1 VNGVGLSGACNPAAA
16 DDIIKRE
23 VDKMSPPRHQR
34 PHRFKIG
41 DLVCVNDRNR
51 PAKCN
56 AVNISVAEKYCVAT
70 IPAGSLAIVTGYFEE
85 PDWERIESGFYKTY
99 IIFDAIPYWIYEDDL
114 DMIEEG

>member
-23 VDKMSPPRHQR
+23 VDKMRHR
-34 PHRFKIG
+34 RRHPSHRFKIG

-51 PAKCN
+51 AAKSN
-56 AVNISVAEKYCVAT
+56 AVNVSVAEKYCVAT

-85 PDWERIESGFYKTY
+85 PDWERVESGFYKTY

>member
-23 VDKMSPPRHQR
+23 VDKMSPRRRH
-34 PHRFKIG
+34 PAHRFKIG

-51 PAKCN
+51 PARSN
-56 AVNISVAEKYCVAT
+56 AVNVSVAEKYCVAT
-70 IPAGSLAIVTGYFEE
+70 IPAGSLALVTGYFEE
-85 PDWERIESGFYKTY
+85 PDWERIEFGFYKTY

>member
-1 VNGVGLSGACNPAAA
+1 VNGLGLSGTCNPAAA

-23 VDKMSPPRHQR
+23 VDKMSQHRRHQ

-51 PAKCN
+51 PARCN
-56 AVNISVAEKYCVAT
+56 AVNFSVAEKYCVAT
-70 IPAGSLAIVTGYFEE
+70 IPAGSLAVVTGYFE
-85 PDWERIESGFYKTY
+85 PDWERIESDFHKTY
-99 IIFDAIPYWIYEDDL
+99 IIFDNTPYWINEDDL

>member
-1 VNGVGLSGACNPAAA
+1 
-16 DDIIKRE
+16 
-23 VDKMSPPRHQR
+23 MSQRQRLRHR
-34 PHRFKIG
+34 PLRFKIG

-85 PDWERIESGFYKTY
+85 PDWQRIESGFYKTY

-114 DMIEEG
+114 DMIAEG